1 MRNFLTAII
10 ATFSFLAFINVANSA
25 DHKFVPALVFDM
37 GGKFDKQYQS
47 KLKNY
52 LEVSGINNIEYIEIR
67 ESKDFRAPKFIS
79 SEKETRIFIAININK
94 VRLIDN

>member
-1 MRNFLTAII
+1 MDSNRT
-10 ATFSFLAFINVANSA
+10 
-25 DHKFVPALVFDM
+25 K
-37 GGKFDKQYQS
+37 YQS

-94 VRLIDN
+94 VRLIDNYKIKKTSQRKA